1 MKLATPFA
9 VLAIASS
16 LAAGAALAK
25 DTITVGVTPG
35 AHEEIL
41 EEVQKLAKEQG
52 LDVEIATFSD
62 YAVPNQALND
72 GDLDLNSFQH
82 VPYLDNQVADR
93 GYDLKAVG
101 KTIITPMGIY
111 SEKVESVDDIPENS
125 RVAIPND
132 PTNGGRA
139 LLLLQ
144 AKGVI
149 KLADGAGLKATPLDI
164 VENPKNIEILELD
177 AAQLP
182 RVLNDVSV
190 AAINTNYA
198 LDAGF
203 NPIEDSIAIES
214 PDSPYANVIVART
227 EDAGAD
233 WVKQFVEIYQ
243 SDEIRSF
250 IENTYGGAVVP
261 VF

>member
-1 MKLATPFA
+1 MNIAKTFA
-9 VLAIASS
+9 AVA
-16 LAAGAALAK
+16 LAAGLIAGPALAK
-25 DTITVGVTPG
+25 DKITVGVTPG

-41 EEVQKLAKEQG
+41 EQVQKLAKEQG
-52 LDVEIATFSD
+52 VNVEIATFSD
-62 YAVPNQALND
+62 YVVPNQALND

-82 VPYLDNQVADR
+82 VPYLDNQIADR
-93 GYDLKAVG
+93 GYKLTAVG

-111 SEKVESVDDIPENS
+111 SNKIDNLDALPKNA

-144 AKGVI
+144 KQGVI
-149 KLADGAGLKATPLDI
+149 KLADGVGLKATPLDI
-164 VENPKNIEILELD
+164 VENPKNIDILELD

-182 RVLNDVSV
+182 RVLNDVAV

-198 LDAGF
+198 LDAGLD
-203 NPIEDSIAIES
+203 PVADSIAIES
-214 PDSPYANVIVART
+214 ADSPYANVIVSRT
-227 EDAGAD
+227 EDKDAD

-243 SDEIRSF
+243 SDEIRDF
-250 IENTYGGAVVP
+250 IEKTYGGAVVP

>member
-1 MKLATPFA
+1 M
-9 VLAIASS
+9 
-16 LAAGAALAK
+16 
-25 DTITVGVTPG
+25 
-35 AHEEIL
+35 
-41 EEVQKLAKEQG
+41 
-52 LDVEIATFSD
+52 ATFSD
-62 YAVPNQALND
+62 YVVPNQALND

-82 VPYLDNQVADR
+82 GPYLDNQVADR

-164 VENPKNIEILELD
+164 VENPKNIDILELD

-227 EDAGAD
+227 EDADAD

-243 SDEIRSF
+243 SDEILQLHRKHLWRCGRPGLLIRLS
-250 IENTYGGAVVP
+250 
-261 VF
+261 

>member
-1 MKLATPFA
+1 MKFVNLFA
-9 VLAIASS
+9 S
-16 LAAGAALAK
+16 LALSAALVAGPALAK
-25 DTITVGVTPG
+25 DKIIVGVTPG

-41 EEVQKLAKEQG
+41 EQVQKLAKEKG
-52 LDVEIATFSD
+52 LDVEIASFSD
-62 YAVPNQALND
+62 YVVPNQALND

-111 SEKVESVDDIPENS
+111 SNKVESVDDIPENS

-227 EDAGAD
+227 EDADAD
-233 WVKQFVEIYQ
+233 WVKEFVEIYQ
-243 SDEIRSF
+243 SDEIRNF
-250 IENTYGGAVVP
+250 IETTYGGAVVP

>member
-1 MKLATPFA
+1 MKFVNLFA
-9 VLAIASS
+9 S
-16 LAAGAALAK
+16 LALSAAVVAGPALAK
-25 DTITVGVTPG
+25 DKIIVGVTPG

-41 EEVQKLAKEQG
+41 EQVQKLAKEKG
-52 LDVEIATFSD
+52 LDVEIASFSD
-62 YAVPNQALND
+62 YVVPNQALND

-111 SEKVESVDDIPENS
+111 SNKVESVDDIPENS

-227 EDAGAD
+227 EDADAD
-233 WVKQFVEIYQ
+233 WVKEFVEIYQ
-243 SDEIRSF
+243 SDEIRNF
-250 IENTYGGAVVP
+250 IETTYGGAVVP

>member
-1 MKLATPFA
+1 MNFIKTFA
-9 VLAIASS
+9 AVAV
-16 LAAGAALAK
+16 AAGMAAGPAMAK
-25 DTITVGVTPG
+25 DSIKVGVTPG

-41 EEVQKLAKEQG
+41 EQVQALAKDQG
-52 LDVEIATFSD
+52 LNVEIVAFSD
-62 YAVPNQALND
+62 YVVPNQALND

-82 VPYLDNQVADR
+82 VPYLDNQIADR
-93 GYDLKAVG
+93 GYELTAVG

-111 SEKVESVDDIPENS
+111 SDKVENVDDIPKNA
-125 RVAIPND
+125 RIAIPND

-144 AKGVI
+144 DKGII
-149 KLADGAGLKATPLDI
+149 KLAEGAGLKATPLDI

-203 NPIEDSIAIES
+203 DPIADSITIES
-214 PDSPYANVIVART
+214 ADSPYANVIVSRT
-227 EDAGAD
+227 EDKDAD

-243 SDEIRSF
+243 SDEIRDF
-250 IENTYGGAVVP
+250 IETTYGGAVVP

>member
-1 MKLATPFA
+1 MKKTSIFA
-9 VLAIASS
+9 AIAIAAG
-16 LAAGAALAK
+16 LAAGSAPAK
-25 DTITVGVTPG
+25 DKIIVGVTPG

-41 EEVQKLAKEQG
+41 EQVQKLAKEKG

-62 YAVPNQALND
+62 YVVPNQALND

-93 GYDLKAVG
+93 GYDLTAVG

-111 SEKVESVDDIPENS
+111 SEKVESLDDIPDNA
-125 RVAIPND
+125 RIAIPND

-144 AKGVI
+144 DKGLI
-149 KLADGAGLKATPLDI
+149 KLADGVGLKATPLDI
-164 VENPKNIEILELD
+164 VENPKNIDILELD

-198 LDAGF
+198 LDAGLD
-203 NPIEDSIAIES
+203 PIADSIAIES
-214 PDSPYANVIVART
+214 ADSPYANVIVART
-227 EDAGAD
+227 EDADAD

-243 SDEIRSF
+243 SDDIRNF
-250 IENTYGGAVVP
+250 IEKTYGGAVVP

>member
-1 MKLATPFA
+1 MRFLKTLAA
-9 VLAIASS
+9 VA
-16 LAAGAALAK
+16 LAAGIAATPALADQALK
-25 DTITVGVTPG
+25 VGVTPG
-35 AHEEIL
+35 EHEEVM
-41 EEVQKLAKEQG
+41 EQVKALAAKQG
-52 LDVEIATFSD
+52 LEVEIITFSD
-62 YAVPNQALND
+62 YVLPNQALND

-82 VPYLDNQVADR
+82 VPYLDNQIKDR
-93 GYDLKAVG
+93 GYELSVVG
-101 KTIITPMGIY
+101 KNFVTPMGLY
-111 SEKVESVDDIPENS
+111 SDKVDSLDAVPEGAK
-125 RVAIPND
+125 VAIPND

-149 KLADGAGLKATPLDI
+149 TLAEGVGLAATPLD
-164 VENPKNIEILELD
+164 VADNPKGLEFIELD

-182 RVLNDVSV
+182 RALPDVTV

-203 NPIEDSIAIES
+203 NPMEDSIAIES
-214 PDSPYANVIVART
+214 ADSPYANVIVART
-227 EDAGAD
+227 EDKDAD

-243 SDEIRSF
+243 SDEIRTF
-250 IENTYGGAVVP
+250 INDTYQGAVVP

>member
-1 MKLATPFA
+1 MKFVNLFA
-9 VLAIASS
+9 S
-16 LAAGAALAK
+16 LALGAALVAGPALAK
-25 DTITVGVTPG
+25 DKIIVGVTPG

-41 EEVQKLAKEQG
+41 EQVQKLAKEKG
-52 LDVEIATFSD
+52 LDVEIASFSD
-62 YAVPNQALND
+62 YVVPNQALND

-111 SEKVESVDDIPENS
+111 SNKVESVDDIPENS

-227 EDAGAD
+227 EDADAD
-233 WVKQFVEIYQ
+233 WVKEFVEIYQ
-243 SDEIRSF
+243 SDEIRNF
-250 IENTYGGAVVP
+250 IETTYGGAVVP